1 MPASGNTHRFAK
13 RGLAL
18 DPPLIAGIVVVLLLL
33 NVMLAVAFCAL
44 RNRRK
49 SKDTRITHKRRIS
62 APVDCETYEN
72 SVAFAITT
80 GAIPAGIPTGHKAS
94 VVQGAGRKSYLALIQ
109 ALQRQPEAPS
119 PTRLSRGSSR
129 NSADGTRRLSTYVL
143 RPQDIRELD
152 GVSRYPKAKG
162 RVQVLR
168 QSVLLMPPGRGGL
181 TRSSSLTDT
190 ASVYSSASAPME
202 YHDQLFRAQPFA
214 LDPNPPASA
223 PAWLPELPKPP
234 APVMTSNAPGSM
246 DKAKTSPQSPP
257 HSPPEERR
265 QQVVPDVSPGSSVPS
280 ASTASLR
287 SPTRYRSRA
296 SSNPHRPQVTWLPP
310 KEWDSL
316 TPPRPRK
323 TSSASSLSTIFSLH
337 EATRVPLVPAMPI
350 MPLNV
355 KRRSKD
361 TNLNLKGGAS
371 PATPSPTSSKTVNA
385 TPSLPAR
392 SSRRPAASGSE
403 ERLP

>member
-1 MPASGNTHRFAK
+1 MTAQRFVK

-33 NVMLAVAFCAL
+33 NIMLAVAFCAL

-49 SKDTRITHKRRIS
+49 RKDTRITHKRRIS
-62 APVDCETYEN
+62 APVDCEKYES

-94 VVQGAGRKSYLALIQ
+94 VVQGAGRKSYLELIQ

-129 NSADGTRRLSTYVL
+129 SSADNTRRLSTYVL

-168 QSVLLMPPGRGGL
+168 QSALLMPPGRGGL

-234 APVMTSNAPGSM
+234 APVMTSNGPDSVE
-246 DKAKTSPQSPP
+246 KVKTTP
-257 HSPPEERR
+257 HSPPHTPSER
-265 QQVVPDVSPGSSVPS
+265 QQPLAAPDVSPSPSVPS

-296 SSNPHRPQVTWLPP
+296 NSNPQRPQVTWLPP
-310 KEWDSL
+310 KEWDSPPPL
-316 TPPRPRK
+316 PRPRK
-323 TSSASSLSTIFSLH
+323 TSSVSSLSTIFSLH
-337 EATRVPLVPAMPI
+337 EATRVPLVPAMPV

-355 KRRSKD
+355 KRTPKNTKLKD
-361 TNLNLKGGAS
+361 RKS
-371 PATPSPTSSKTVNA
+371 VV
-385 TPSLPAR
+385 
-392 SSRRPAASGSE
+392 
-403 ERLP
+403 

>member
-1 MPASGNTHRFAK
+1 MPASGNTHSFVK

-49 SKDTRITHKRRIS
+49 RKDTRITHKRRIS
-62 APVDCETYEN
+62 APVDCEKYES

-94 VVQGAGRKSYLALIQ
+94 VVQGAGRKSYLELIQ

-119 PTRLSRGSSR
+119 PTRHSRGSSR
-129 NSADGTRRLSTYVL
+129 SSADGTRRLSTYVL

-168 QSVLLMPPGRGGL
+168 QSALLMPPGRGGL

-234 APVMTSNAPGSM
+234 APVRTSNASSTV
-246 DKAKTSPQSPP
+246 DKAKATPKSPHHTPS
-257 HSPPEERR
+257 ERT
-265 QQVVPDVSPGSSVPS
+265 QPAAPDVSPEPSVPS
-280 ASTASLR
+280 VSTASLR
-287 SPTRYRSRA
+287 SPTRHRSRS
-296 SSNPHRPQVTWLPP
+296 SSNPQRPQVTWLPP
-310 KEWDSL
+310 KEWDS
-316 TPPRPRK
+316 PPPSRSRK
-323 TSSASSLSTIFSLH
+323 TSSVSSLSTICSLH
-337 EATRVPLVPAMPI
+337 EATRVPLVPAMPV
-350 MPLNV
+350 MPLKV

-361 TNLNLKGGAS
+361 TNLKEEAS
-371 PATPSPTSSKTVNA
+371 PATPSQTSSKTVSA